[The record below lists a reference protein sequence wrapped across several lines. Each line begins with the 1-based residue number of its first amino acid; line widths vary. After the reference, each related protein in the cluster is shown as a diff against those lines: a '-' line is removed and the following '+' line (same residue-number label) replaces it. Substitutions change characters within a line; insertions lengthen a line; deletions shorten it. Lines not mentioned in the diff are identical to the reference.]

1 MCCSRAAAARQRPA
15 PAAAETDNARK
26 NCTDNDDTFD
36 VVAPCISDMSVTNE
50 FFYPNTIGGLLKRVH
65 LPKVYKGDCKKKVSE
80 SMFFL

>member
-1 MCCSRAAAARQRPA
+1 MLYARILLL
-15 PAAAETDNARK
+15 NS
-26 NCTDNDDTFD
+26 
-36 VVAPCISDMSVTNE
+36 CISDMSVTNE